1 MSNEKVLASVMGK
14 VITQA
19 DVEEFIDNLG
29 QRGENYRNLQGYAI
43 ILYELINQKLLLL
56 DASRN
61 FYEADPVFKAELN
74 KAKESLLV
82 SFAIQKAVEKVT
94 VTDAEAKTYYDSNKD
109 QFVTGVTVNASHI
122 LVDNEDS
129 AKDILAKLQNNEI
142 SFEDAAKQFSK
153 CPSAERGGNLGDF
166 GKGQMVPEF
175 DEACFS
181 MEVGEL
187 KGPVKTD
194 FGYHVIKLNA
204 KNESKTIAFEEIK
217 QQIKERLL
225 AEKQQAA
232 YKSKINQLKILYQVD
247 KF

>member
-1 MSNEKVLASVMGK
+1 M
-14 VITQA
+14 
-19 DVEEFIDNLG
+19 
-29 QRGENYRNLQGYAI
+29 
-43 ILYELINQKLLLL
+43 
-56 DASRN
+56 
-61 FYEADPVFKAELN
+61 
-74 KAKESLLV
+74 
-82 SFAIQKAVEKVT
+82 
-94 VTDAEAKTYYDSNKD
+94 
-109 QFVTGVTVNASHI
+109 
-122 LVDNEDS
+122 
-129 AKDILAKLQNNEI
+129 QNNEI

-194 FGYHVIKLNA
+194 FGYHVIKLNS